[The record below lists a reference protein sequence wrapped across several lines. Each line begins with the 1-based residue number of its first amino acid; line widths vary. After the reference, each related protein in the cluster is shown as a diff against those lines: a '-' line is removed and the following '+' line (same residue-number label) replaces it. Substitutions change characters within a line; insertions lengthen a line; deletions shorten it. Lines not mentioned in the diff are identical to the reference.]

1 MADPSQV
8 MSDAA
13 QQVPIGSVNYGD
25 PTQGKRIGIKKYP
38 IDLAMESSDTKNF
51 VMFYIKPGG
60 PGNRSNLGLSSSS
73 HLIALHIPPG
83 SLKTSFSGKYEE
95 FRGGRVFE
103 QGLANMAA
111 TVGPAAITS
120 LVTKNPFI
128 AAISSVLG
136 AAGKAVYNGGNVQT
150 DPGIVLKNTVN
161 NLGDVG
167 GSIAQLAIGG
177 AASSGTLNPLQAGIG
192 FAINPHSSLI
202 YQGPGAFRT
211 HDFSFDFWPRSYE
224 EAEAVSEIVQTLKKS
239 MLPKMKDFWKLKSA
253 YFGFPHEFYIDFYIK
268 TANGT
273 KEFSQLGIKRS
284 VLTQMGINFDSPQG
298 PAFYDPP
305 DSGKDPMPVHTKLDL
320 NFMESEF
327 ILEYDGKTS
336 DIQKHFAQD
345 FESSPVT
352 DPGYEYSGRRFE
364 PRP

>member
-13 QQVPIGSVNYGD
+13 QRVPLGNVNYGD
-25 PTQGKRIGIKKYP
+25 PTRPMTMAIKKYP

-60 PGNRSNLGLSSSS
+60 PGNRSNLGLSSTS

-83 SLKTSFSGKYEE
+83 SLKTNFEGKYEE

-103 QGLANMAA
+103 QGLGNMSA
-111 TVGPAAITS
+111 TVGPAALSSMI
-120 LVTKNPFI
+120 TKNPFI
-128 AAISSVLG
+128 AGISSILG
-136 AAGKAVYNGGNVQT
+136 AAGKATYDNGVS
-150 DPGIVLKNTVN
+150 DPGLVLKETVN
-161 NLGDVG
+161 NLGDSG
-167 GSIAQLAIGG
+167 RSIAQLGIGG
-177 AASSGTLNPLQAGIG
+177 LASSGTLNPLQAGLG

-224 EAEAVSEIVQTLKKS
+224 EAEAVSDIVQTLKKS
-239 MLPKMKDFWKLKSA
+239 MLPKMKDFWKLKSV

-268 TANGT
+268 TKSGT
-273 KEFSQLGIKRS
+273 QEFSQMGIKRS
-284 VLTQMGINFDSPQG
+284 VLTKMGLNFDGPQG

-305 DSGKDPMPVHTKLDL
+305 DSGKDAMPVHTKLDL
-320 NFMESEF
+320 VFQETEF

-336 DIQKHFAQD
+336 DKDD
-345 FESSPVT
+345 FVGNYMSRIEGDT
-352 DPGYEYSGRRFE
+352 AYYERNKDELNKYD
-364 PRP
+364 